1 MVKSQDKPLMV
12 EYDGYGVCLREYI
25 YIGAKMAA
33 EYQPQTGKY
42 YYYTTDQIGST
53 RIVTDDAGN
62 IVYAAAHD
70 PYGGVQQ
77 TWVNIFSPKLKFSGK
92 EQDTESGLYYFGA
105 RYYDPALYR
114 FLSPDPVIPTDRALY
129 NPLRWNLYGYCLGNP
144 INYVDISGGQAE
156 KSRRFII
163 TRTISG
169 PTGTFGHFR
178 FEGKYFTIEGDTLEL
193 PWRGNRSYISCIPEG
208 DYEAI
213 LDYQH
218 NSNQPNLWVLNVPGR
233 ERIFFHPG
241 STIKDTQGCILIG
254 KGFDNGGSLTGGKA
268 LREAIIADYAIERFL
283 SVWFQLDRLSRAAQ
297 KTSAKVEKGKV
308 YSEWQWV
315 GFTLVING
323 VVYYFY
329 FQ

>member
-1 MVKSQDKPLMV
+1 MV
-12 EYDGYGVCLREYI
+12 
-25 YIGAKMAA
+25 A
-33 EYQPQTGKY
+33 EYEPQTGKY

-53 RIVTDDAGN
+53 RLVTDDMGN
-62 IVYAAAHD
+62 IAYAAAHD
-70 PYGGVQQ
+70 PYGGVQKI
-77 TWVNIFSPKLKFSGK
+77 WVNTFSPELKFSGK
-92 EQDTESGLYYFGA
+92 EQDAESALYHFGA
-105 RYYDPALYR
+105 RYYDPTLYR

-129 NPLRWNLYGYCLGNP
+129 NPQRWNLYGYCLGDP

-156 KSRRFII
+156 KSRRLII

-178 FEGKYFTIEGDTLEL
+178 FEGKYFTIEGKTLEL
-193 PWRGNRSYISCIPEG
+193 PWMGNRSNISCIPEG

-213 LDYQH
+213 LHYWDRKDKEDI
-218 NSNQPNLWVLNVPGR
+218 WVLWLQNTGSR
-233 ERIFFHPG
+233 KGIFVHEG
-241 STIKDTQGCILIG
+241 ATIEDTLGCILYG
-254 KGFDNGGSLTGGKA
+254 KRFDDGGSLTGGKA
-268 LREAIIADYAIERFL
+268 LREAIIADYAIETFL
-283 SVWFQLDRLSRAAQ
+283 SVWFQLDQLSRAAQ
-297 KTSAKVEKGKV
+297 KTRAKVEKGEV